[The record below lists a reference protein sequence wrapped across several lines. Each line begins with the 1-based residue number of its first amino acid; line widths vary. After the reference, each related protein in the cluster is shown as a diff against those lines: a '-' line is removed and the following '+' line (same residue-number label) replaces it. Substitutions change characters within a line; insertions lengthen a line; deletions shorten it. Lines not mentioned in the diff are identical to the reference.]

1 MAQKKDLT
9 KPFRII
15 GVQILDTDV
24 SVRKV
29 LTPGWY
35 PLIKCKNDIGIDKK
49 ALPIVDDDACP
60 LQYYQQKGMS
70 MPTVSISAIVGKNGT
85 GKTSLVGIIYRILNN
100 FANTLLSHQG
110 YVNSEALS
118 HAWGVEAKLFF
129 ELDGIQKF
137 ILCYDRGSAY
147 FEVENGIPK
156 EIKINGLTD
165 NQVKDILNGFF
176 YTIGI
181 NYSLYAFNPNDY
193 DSLFHNRNDVF
204 YDAEWIE
211 HLFHKNDGY
220 FVPMVLTPFREKG
233 RIFINNENDLAKQR
247 LLTLSLL
254 FHSQKKEFLD
264 GYKPKSLQYTF
275 NEKYID
281 EKGRELQDLRIQ
293 ELEVIKFLLM
303 DYLQKAWI
311 KVLGCENIFLIPKS
325 NKHHETASFY
335 LAYKTLKI
343 CTLYSEYKDD
353 IPFDKIRRMQ
363 EPIPDISENTEK
375 DEEGNIITKFSF
387 GKNMKKDEEGN
398 IITQVSWK
406 QVEAWAESKEGEEV
420 FVNLARKLRK
430 APTNHVTAKLHQT
443 IEYLKNE
450 RYKKNF
456 GSLDVNEI
464 LGNKKYENYDDVMMH
479 LPPPIFKSEL
489 QFTKKKTKNNDDYIT
504 FAKMSSGERQMY
516 YSLSN
521 VFYHIRNIA
530 GIKENGRRV
539 VRYHH
544 INLIFDEAELYYHP
558 EYQRKFVSMLLS
570 GIAFC
575 HINKIAIR
583 SINIVIITHSPFI
596 LSDIP
601 DTNILFLGSND
612 KDGIKTLGANIYNI
626 LKGGFFLDYAIGDH
640 IKAKLQTYLEIYH
653 QPLDDRA
660 AKFAKV
666 KDEMKY
672 VIDHLGEEYLRD
684 TFQQMYHEMASN
696 DNNEEYIKS
705 KIEELKRQQEELE
718 EKLKKKC

>member
-29 LTPGWY
+29 LTQGWY
-35 PLIKCKNDIGIDKK
+35 PLIKCNDIGISES
-49 ALPIVDDDACP
+49 LPIVDDDACP
-60 LQYYQQKGMS
+60 LQYYQQKDMS
-70 MPTVSISAIVGKNGT
+70 MPTVSVSAIVGKNGT

-100 FANTLLSHQG
+100 FANTLLSHQSHE
-110 YVNSEALS
+110 NSEALS
-118 HAWGVEAKLFF
+118 HACGVEAKLFF

-137 ILCYDRGSAY
+137 IYCNYGETSY
-147 FEVENGIPK
+147 FEVENGIPN
-156 EIKINGLTD
+156 EIKIKGLTD
-165 NQVKDILNGFF
+165 NQVKEILNGFF

-193 DSLFHNRNDVF
+193 DSLFHNHNNEF

-233 RIFINNENDLAKQR
+233 QIFINNENDLAEQR
-247 LLTLSLL
+247 LSTLSLL
-254 FHSQKKEFLD
+254 FHSQKKEFLE
-264 GYKPKSLQYTF
+264 GYEPKRLQYSF
-275 NEKYID
+275 NENYSD
-281 EKGRELQDLRIQ
+281 EKKNYLLEHPLIQEFGRIQLILISYLQD
-293 ELEVIKFLLM
+293 
-303 DYLQKAWI
+303 AWI
-311 KVLGCENIFLIPKS
+311 KIIEDEYIILDPVV
-325 NKHHETASFY
+325 NKHHKIASFY

-353 IPFDKIRRMQ
+353 IPFDELRSFQ
-363 EPIPDISENTEK
+363 EPIYGKDNKIQK
-375 DEEGNIITKFSF
+375 DENGDDITMISPRLVQSWA
-387 GKNMKKDEEGN
+387 NSHIKD
-398 IITQVSWK
+398 
-406 QVEAWAESKEGEEV
+406 V
-420 FVNLARKLRK
+420 FVNLARKLRN

-450 RYKKNF
+450 RYEDNSGF
-456 GSLDVNEI
+456 LDVNEI
-464 LGNKKYENYDDVMMH
+464 LGNKKYENYDDVMKL
-479 LPPPIFKSEL
+479 LPPPFIKSEL

-530 GIKENGRRV
+530 GIKENGKRV
-539 VRYHH
+539 VSYHH

-575 HINKIAIR
+575 HINKTLIR

-660 AKFAKV
+660 TKFAEV

-684 TFQQMYHEMASN
+684 TFQRMYHEMAAN
-696 DNNEEYIKS
+696 DNDEEYIKS
-705 KIEELKRQQEELE
+705 KIEELKRQQEDLE
-718 EKLKKKC
+718 KKLRKKC